1 MEPANIYET
10 ALFVM
15 CRQRLVHLGAA
26 RGKSQEEL
34 NIEAYRQ
41 MNMLLENQDVIDSAA
56 ELEVTKRIA
65 EIYG

>member
-15 CRQRLVHLGAA
+15 CRQRLVYLGAA
-26 RGKSQEEL
+26 RGKTAQEL

-41 MNMLLENQDVIDSAA
+41 MKMLLEDADVIESAV
-56 ELEVTKRIA
+56 ELETTKRIA

>member
-15 CRQRLVHLGAA
+15 CRQRLVYLGAA
-26 RGKSQEEL
+26 RGKSPQEL

-41 MNMLLENQDVIDSAA
+41 MNMLLEDQDVIDSAA

-65 EIYG
+65 QIYG

>member
-15 CRQRLVHLGAA
+15 CRQRLVYLGAA
-26 RGKSQEEL
+26 RGKTPQEL

-41 MNMLLENQDVIDSAA
+41 MKMLIEDADVIESAV
-56 ELEVTKRIA
+56 ELETTKRIA